1 MARCKFCDQP
11 IDWIYCPEEGRSVPV
26 DEEPVFVDLS
36 GGRVKFISDEGAV
49 LWGRL
54 AGQETP
60 PADVDV
66 AFIPHRCLMAVYQN

>member
-11 IDWIYCPEEGRSVPV
+11 IDWIYCPEEGRTVPV

-36 GGRVKFISDEGAV
+36 GGRVKFLSDEGAV

-54 AGQETP
+54 ARQDAP
-60 PADVDV
+60 PAGADV
-66 AFIPHRCLMAVYQN
+66 AFLPHRCLRPVYQN